1 MKLDG
6 YESLLLR
13 REGRVLHV
21 TMNRPESL
29 NAIMDPMGGELER
42 AFNDAAL
49 DDETAVVVLTGA
61 GRAFSAGGDVGEM
74 QVLVEE
80 PDRFFRGLIE
90 GKRLIHSM
98 LDCPKPIVAR
108 VNGHAM
114 GLGATLALFS
124 DITVAA
130 THAKIAD
137 PHVKVGFAAGDGGS
151 VIWPQLI
158 GYARAKEYL
167 LTGEPITGE
176 AAAKIGLINR
186 AVPLEDLDR
195 AVEEF
200 TSKFA
205 SGAGRAIQYTKLS
218 INVGLKQLVATVM
231 EASFAYEALS
241 NVSRDHAEAVKAFRD
256 KRTPNF
262 TGK

>member
-1 MKLDG
+1 MW
-6 YESLLLR
+6 
-13 REGRVLHV
+13 
-21 TMNRPESL
+21 
-29 NAIMDPMGGELER
+29 
-42 AFNDAAL
+42 
-49 DDETAVVVLTGA
+49 
-61 GRAFSAGGDVGEM
+61 
-74 QVLVEE
+74 
-80 PDRFFRGLIE
+80 
-90 GKRLIHSM
+90 
-98 LDCPKPIVAR
+98 
-108 VNGHAM
+108 
-114 GLGATLALFS
+114 LGATLAFFS
-124 DITVAA
+124 DIPVAA

-186 AVPLEDLDR
+186 AVPLEDLDG